1 MAKKSGKSKGKGH
14 LRSVPSAPKMPLQLV
29 LNHRVV
35 DSLTMEFVQW
45 LGTDGADPSDAVE
58 ILELVKLLL
67 TTQHATKGSSSAT
80 AFDLDG
86 VDAAAETILAALE
99 EDEIADAVE
108 DIFRALAV
116 YIEFL
121 DESGRWSGTEAAY
134 EELQSFLATP
144 GGPEDV
150 PGRRPIDVPHLSTE
164 EQDTA
169 FNALPLIQRAS
180 SLLEWIGEGKDVT
193 TTGALRLKDIEAAAA
208 AVGVNARGKHGAGK
222 PADPDGVHGNQ
233 DAPLEVGTMYDVPLL
248 GDTWAAL
255 VRAGLL
261 TLGSTRA
268 VVGPD
273 IDSWNSTDAGERVR
287 ARRRLTLS
295 LLLANIANPD
305 EPWKSEDMDPL
316 LLIVLA
322 RGTDVNPMPVA
333 QLEQLAADDEDPHYS
348 FLALRAKNKLAALE
362 ELGIVEVDTS
372 YRVARVAIQCVA
384 SAMKIIEG
392 QELLS
397 DADDPEYNDAG
408 FTSNVFP
415 LLPSAGAPKR
425 R

>member
-14 LRSVPSAPKMPLQLV
+14 LRSVPAAPKMPLQLV

-35 DSLTMEFVQW
+35 DSLTMEFIQW
-45 LGTDGADPSDAVE
+45 LGADGAGASDAVE

-67 TTQHATKGSSSAT
+67 TTQHATQGSSSAT

-99 EDEIADAVE
+99 EDEIADAVD
-108 DIFRALAV
+108 DIFGALAV

-121 DESGRWSGTEAAY
+121 DESGRWSGTDAAY
-134 EELQSFLATP
+134 DELQSFLATP

-150 PGRRPIDVPHLSTE
+150 PGGRPIDVPHLSTE

-169 FNALPLIQRAS
+169 FSALPLIQHAS

-208 AVGVNARGKHGAGK
+208 AVGVNAHGKRGAGR
-222 PADPDGVHGNQ
+222 PMDPEGVHGDQ

-248 GDTWAAL
+248 RDIWAAL

-268 VVGPD
+268 VVGPE
-273 IDSWNSTDAGERVR
+273 IGSWNSTDAGERVR
-287 ARRRLTLS
+287 TRRRLNLS
-295 LLLANIANPD
+295 LLLANIAIPD
-305 EPWKSEDMDPL
+305 EPWSPEDMDPL

-322 RGTDVNPMPVA
+322 RGTDLNPMPVA

-348 FLALRAKNKLAALE
+348 YLALRAGNKLAALAK
-362 ELGIVEVDTS
+362 LGIVEADTS
-372 YRVARVAIQCVA
+372 YRVAKVAIQCVA
-384 SAMKIIEG
+384 SALKIIEG

-397 DADDPEYNDAG
+397 DAVDDYDDGDTPA
-408 FTSNVFP
+408 NVIP
-415 LLPSAGAPKR
+415 IRSSGSAPKHR
-425 R
+425 